1 MRTLWL
7 TYATGITLT
16 SITINAFDPFAR
28 ESLELEFLRKRHID
42 TSAASID
49 IDPENNCK
57 MPCTPFLIALHACD
71 IVVNAEIIDY
81 TACLCETATFND
93 LTSACYVCVEG
104 LGNETWTEELGLW
117 LELCT
122 ATGLVNSSG
131 IVDSSVLPN
140 GRGQGTNGGGANL
153 TISRSV
159 VGASGF
165 ASGGVSGGFASMT
178 SVASTSMSSAGPV
191 SSGMKT
197 YSVVSGVLGLSI
209 LFRYLLL

>member
-7 TYATGITLT
+7 TYAMGITLT
-16 SITINAFDPFAR
+16 SIIINAFDPFAR

-42 TSAASID
+42 TSASAID

-57 MPCTPFLIALHACD
+57 ISCTPFLIALHACD
-71 IVVNAEIIDY
+71 IVINAEIIDY
-81 TACLCETATFND
+81 TACLCKIATFND

-153 TISRSV
+153 SISRS

-165 ASGGVSGGFASMT
+165 ASGGVSGSGASMT

-209 LFRYLLL
+209 LFLYLLL